1 MKNVHAIEATDA
13 EKEGEESKF
22 SKFEQAHRAE
32 GVMPAEHT
40 KKVLLCEDVPDHT
53 VIISKGLD

>member
-1 MKNVHAIEATDA
+1 MHTIEAVDA
-13 EKEGEESKF
+13 EENEEETKP

-40 KKVLLCEDVPDHT
+40 KKVPLCEDVPDHT

>member
-1 MKNVHAIEATDA
+1 MHTIEAVDA
-13 EKEGEESKF
+13 EENEEETKP